1 MTDLE
6 KAREIYSSG
15 EFTCVLVKGDNIIT
29 SAENGIKPLLKFIAD
44 SKDYSG
50 FSAADKIVGKAAAFL
65 YAKLGVSAVYAEVL
79 SADGKRILETNGIA
93 CEYASLTE
101 QIINRKGDGLCPMEM
116 AVRDTADTE
125 NAYCLL
131 LEKVRSM
138 CASH

>member
-44 SKDYSG
+44 SEDYSG

-79 SADGKRILETNGIA
+79 SADGKRILETNGIT

-101 QIINRKGDGLCPMEM
+101 QIINRKGDGLCPMELT
-116 AVRDTADTE
+116 VKNTEDTE
-125 NAYCLL
+125 TAYRLL